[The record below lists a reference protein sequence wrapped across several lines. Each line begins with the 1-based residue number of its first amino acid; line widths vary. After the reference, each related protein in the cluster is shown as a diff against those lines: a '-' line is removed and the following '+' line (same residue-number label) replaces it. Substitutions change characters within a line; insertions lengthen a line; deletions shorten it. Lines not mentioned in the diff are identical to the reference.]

1 MFSQRRLK
9 IAAVCMVTTN
19 SLVHSYRR
27 SVGRTASIFRAKE
40 LRVGS
45 GVHCSGL
52 CTSVFKRGGV
62 LLPDC
67 TALHLQHSNLKW
79 DNAGSVVNF
88 QTR

>member
-9 IAAVCMVTTN
+9 FAAVCNVTTS

-45 GVHCSGL
+45 GVHCFGL
-52 CTSVFKRGGV
+52 CTSVLKTWRCFITRLHGV
-62 LLPDC
+62 
-67 TALHLQHSNLKW
+67 TIQ
-79 DNAGSVVNF
+79 
-88 QTR
+88 